1 MANILVT
8 GAAGFIGSHLV
19 DRLIRDGHRVV
30 GVDNFRL
37 GRRGNLGDALKSGA
51 FSFFEH
57 DVSAG
62 DFPGKFDPGFAVE
75 WVWHMA
81 ANSDIAAGGVDPGV
95 DLKDTFLTTFR
106 VLEWMKIHGA
116 GRLAFASTSAV
127 YGMREEAITEDS
139 GPLFPISNYGAM
151 KLAAEAAISA
161 ALEAWL
167 GRADI
172 FRFPNVI
179 GARATHGAI
188 FDFVQ
193 KLRVTPEVLE
203 VLGDGTQRKPY
214 LHVTEL
220 VEAMIFIAEC
230 ADAKLNYFNIGPED
244 DVSVRTIAEEVVA
257 RVSPGAVIR
266 YGPGG
271 RGWVGDVPRFRYST
285 AKLRE
290 LGWTGGTS
298 SLDAVRRA
306 VDEIA
311 RENQGG

>member
-37 GRRGNLGDALKSGA
+37 GRRGNLDEAMKSGA
-51 FSFFEH
+51 FSFFER
-57 DVSAG
+57 DVSAD
-62 DFPGKFDPGFAVE
+62 DFPRTFEPGCEVE
-75 WVWHMA
+75 WVWHLA

-106 VLEWMKIHGA
+106 VLEWMKTHGA

-127 YGMREEAITEDS
+127 YGVRDEAITEDS

-188 FDFVQ
+188 FDFVRR
-193 KLRVTPEVLE
+193 LTHAPDGLD

-214 LHVTEL
+214 LHVSDL
-220 VEAMIFIAEC
+220 VDAMLLIAER

-244 DVSVRTIAEEVVA
+244 DVSVRTIAGEVVA
-257 RVSPGAVIR
+257 RVAPGAVIR
-266 YGPGG
+266 YGSGG

-285 AKLRE
+285 AKLRA
-290 LGWTGGTS
+290 LGWTSGTT
-298 SLDAVRRA
+298 SLEAVRRA

-311 RENQGG
+311 RENQAG